1 MTNKE
6 RRDAG
11 LAYIADESILGGTAG
26 MQEDFAKTEFHG
38 PF

>member
-11 LAYIADESILGGTAG
+11 LAYIADESILGGNSRNAG
-26 MQEDFAKTEFHG
+26 RFCKN
-38 PF
+38 